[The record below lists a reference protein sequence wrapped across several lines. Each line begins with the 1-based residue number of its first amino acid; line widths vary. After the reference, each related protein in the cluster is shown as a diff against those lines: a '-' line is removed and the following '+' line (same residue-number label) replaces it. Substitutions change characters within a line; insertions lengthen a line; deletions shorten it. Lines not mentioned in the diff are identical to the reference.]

1 MSACFSTDS
10 LGSKTQYAVYK
21 YEDSEFPH
29 AIEQR
34 TIMFSDLTCGAG
46 NQAVSIAM
54 GYNEVHR
61 SDPLV
66 CH

>member
-1 MSACFSTDS
+1 MPACFSEDS
-10 LGSKTQYAVYK
+10 LGSKLQYAVYK

-29 AIEQR
+29 AIELR
-34 TIMFSDLTCGAG
+34 IIMFYDLTCGAG
-46 NQAVSIAM
+46 NQAVSITM
-54 GYNEVHR
+54 GYNEVYL